1 MTTVEFVALTHFFQ
15 PEHRILDRLSFT
27 VHPGEFLVI
36 LGPSGSGKSTLL
48 RLIAGLDT
56 PKSGDICFDGHSILP
71 LAPAERDVGMVFQN
85 YALYP
90 HLTVWENL
98 AFPLLIR
105 KEARHIIDQ
114 QVRRIAALLQLES
127 LLDRKPRA
135 LSGGQQ
141 QRVALGRAL
150 IRQPR
155 VFLLDEPLSN
165 LDAQLRQQMRK
176 ELVRLQKE
184 LFRTTTLYVT
194 HDQTEAM
201 TMGDRIALLYDGQL
215 QQIGTPQEIY
225 HRPANQFVAGFIGS
239 PPMNFFSGKLE
250 THHTELRFVATAGFH
265 ISLQGWRPDGQP
277 QSQEGVLGIR
287 PEHLQPM
294 ATPELFAAVV
304 EFVENIGHEAIA
316 YFSLADSSYCFRS
329 QQLLTPQTTISIGL
343 HPAAQLH
350 WFEPSGKRSV
360 TWSRE

>member
-1 MTTVEFVALTHFFQ
+1 
-15 PEHRILDRLSFT
+15 
-27 VHPGEFLVI
+27 
-36 LGPSGSGKSTLL
+36 LL
-48 RLIAGLDT
+48 RLIAGLDM
-56 PKSGDICFDGHSILP
+56 PKSGDIRFDGHSILS

-105 KEARHIIDQ
+105 KEARRVIDQ
-114 QVRRIAALLQLES
+114 QVRRIAALLHLES

-176 ELVRLQKE
+176 ELVHLQKE
-184 LFRTTTLYVT
+184 VFRTTTLYVT

-201 TMGDRIALLYDGQL
+201 TMGDRIALLYNGQL
-215 QQIGTPQEIY
+215 QQIGTPQEVY

-239 PPMNFFSGKLE
+239 PSMNFPNIYSRWQHPDCSPPLWNLWKTSGTRLSP
-250 THHTELRFVATAGFH
+250 TFRWLELRTASARNNYSFH
-265 ISLQGWRPDGQP
+265 RQPFPSACILLRSFTGSSLLV
-277 QSQEGVLGIR
+277 SGV
-287 PEHLQPM
+287 
-294 ATPELFAAVV
+294 
-304 EFVENIGHEAIA
+304 
-316 YFSLADSSYCFRS
+316 
-329 QQLLTPQTTISIGL
+329 
-343 HPAAQLH
+343 
-350 WFEPSGKRSV
+350 
-360 TWSRE
+360 